1 MALFIIRKEV
11 HLSHADVRNLRIINK
26 TPPSGKPFEFKPIKL
41 PFVLRID
48 EGDVDHLEIKLATS
62 DVSFHDVHLQDALW
76 SETKLEF
83 ENLVWIWAIF
93 QSITQQVKWISVV
106 NIH

>member
-1 MALFIIRKEV
+1 IILKNVLVQLKDVDVSLDRADVGLGWRSLLLEKEV

-41 PFVLRID
+41 PFVLRVD

-62 DVSFHDVHLQDALW
+62 D
-76 SETKLEF
+76 
-83 ENLVWIWAIF
+83 
-93 QSITQQVKWISVV
+93 
-106 NIH
+106 